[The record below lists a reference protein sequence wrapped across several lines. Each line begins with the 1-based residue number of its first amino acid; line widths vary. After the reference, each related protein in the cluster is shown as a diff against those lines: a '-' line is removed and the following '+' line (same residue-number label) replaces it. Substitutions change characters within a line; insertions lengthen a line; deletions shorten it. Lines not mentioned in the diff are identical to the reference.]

1 MASARAGGSDVAA
14 FSYLLRQKFNTQGLF
29 SSLCLETYLAS
40 RPNNESPA
48 MPVYKITEK
57 RLKKRQRQER
67 DAAELEAALKHL
79 QDASSGSEDGGDD
92 EDVDGE
98 ESDEEDE
105 DESDLE
111 SIGTMDSEDGMSRWL
126 TPAF

>member
-1 MASARAGGSDVAA
+1 LGVE
-14 FSYLLRQKFNTQGLF
+14 LLAQEVG
-29 SSLCLETYLAS
+29 A
-40 RPNNESPA
+40 
-48 MPVYKITEK
+48 EK

-98 ESDEEDE
+98 ESDEEDASSSSSSSSSS
-105 DESDLE
+105 DESEGVSASQKAGVSQRDIPSSL
-111 SIGTMDSEDGMSRWL
+111 SIVPMLSRSWYVSLADSCLL
-126 TPAF
+126 TCAHSFRFVRRR